1 MVSAPAGT
9 GSWEDVLG
17 CSVMVE
23 VGSDEVGAVWHP
35 MKSQLE
41 RTSAI
46 ADMLGFRLLVT
57 IAERN
62 TSWSSLVP
70 DGLRIWVTDE
80 EKT

>member
-1 MVSAPAGT
+1 
-9 GSWEDVLG
+9 VLG

-57 IAERN
+57 IA
-62 TSWSSLVP
+62 
-70 DGLRIWVTDE
+70 
-80 EKT
+80 